1 METFEKEC
9 MQFNVTIDETKI
21 EILRLFLEKSCLDWY
36 SSMATKLT
44 TNSEWKESGE
54 KFIETFQNR
63 DWNMVTYAFAF
74 RYKEGLL
81 IDYAIKKKD
90 SY

>member
-1 METFEKEC
+1 MKIFEKEC
-9 MQFNVTIDETKI
+9 IRFNVTTDETKM

-44 TNSEWKESGE
+44 TNSEWKKWKE
-54 KFIETFQNR
+54 KFLETFQNSG
-63 DWNMVTYAFAF
+63 WNMVTYAFAF

-81 IDYAIKKKD
+81 IDYAMNFC
-90 SY
+90 